1 MTDGLSWA
9 ERRVNWAEAS
19 RERAGAGMVVLAVGA
34 ILTERVT
41 GFATGVGFDIRN
53 ISEGVA
59 KQLVARPQDVLT
71 DDKAK
76 CVSAREKRL
85 KELRD
90 LSRGADA
97 AFEKC
102 VDEAKASR
110 IKRFAPE
117 TFCKEQARFKK
128 GYAAGRE
135 AWLTYRCPD

>member
-1 MTDGLSWA
+1 M
-9 ERRVNWAEAS
+9 S
-19 RERAGAGMVVLAVGA
+19 R
-34 ILTERVT
+34 
-41 GFATGVGFDIRN
+41 GFGFDIRG
-53 ISEGVA
+53 ISEGLGKKFAVA
-59 KQLVARPQDVLT
+59 KPQEVLS

-76 CVSAREKRL
+76 CVSARAKRL
-85 KELRD
+85 KELED

-117 TFCKEQARFKK
+117 KFCREQDRFKK

-135 AWLTYRCPD
+135 AWLTYKCPG